1 MPAIA
6 PRAPRTL
13 TAVPNSAAPHNGN
26 GQVHTHER
34 AQSCAQRDVADNA
47 ALREPARRDVDQ
59 AAIQRW
65 LPVAETIV
73 GDAARPQGP
82 DRIRV
87 AHADALTLDELGG
100 ALAAA

>member
-1 MPAIA
+1 
-6 PRAPRTL
+6 L
-13 TAVPNSAAPHNGN
+13 AATE
-26 GQVHTHER
+26 VI
-34 AQSCAQRDVADNA
+34 V
-47 ALREPARRDVDQ
+47 L
-59 AAIQRW
+59 
-65 LPVAETIV
+65 TIV